1 MKARKAYPGLKGFLL
16 VFFLVTVFLPLIRM
30 LSQMA
35 GVDLGALLS
44 SQAFRTALSNSLWV
58 STVST
63 LISLSLA
70 LALAWLIERSGIRFK
85 KGFILFF
92 TLPMLI
98 PSISHG
104 MGLVVLFGAN
114 GVLTNWLKLPGN
126 IYGFWGIVA
135 GSVLY
140 SFPLAFL
147 MLSDVLR
154 YEDSS
159 PYEAADVL
167 AIPKAWQ
174 WTSITL
180 PYLRRPLIS
189 TLFAVFTLVIID
201 YGVPLMVGG
210 QYKTLP
216 VMMYQDVIGL
226 LDFGKGS
233 VIGLILLA
241 PALLAFFL
249 DLFNRDRASMTYVS
263 KPFRIKKNRGRDLV
277 AYLASLVVSLAVALP
292 IGAFLLLTLV
302 KKYPSDMRLT
312 LDNIRR
318 TFAMSAAV
326 NLGRSLLIALIVGL
340 TGVVL
345 AFMSAYLTAR
355 TQGRGVRLLHLV
367 SLTPLAI
374 PGIVLGL
381 SYVLF
386 FKGTW
391 LYGSLA
397 ILILANLVHFFA
409 SPYLMIYNSLSKI
422 NENLEAVG
430 QTLGVGRGAIIR
442 DVLIPQTRSTL
453 GEMFVYF
460 FVNSMMTISAVAFL
474 ANSRTRPL
482 SLMITSFEATMML
495 ECAAFVSLLILA
507 VNLLVK
513 GLFGLAR
520 GGR

>member
-1 MKARKAYPGLKGFLL
+1 
-16 VFFLVTVFLPLIRM
+16 
-30 LSQMA
+30 
-35 GVDLGALLS
+35 
-44 SQAFRTALSNSLWV
+44 
-58 STVST
+58 
-63 LISLSLA
+63 
-70 LALAWLIERSGIRFK
+70 
-85 KGFILFF
+85 
-92 TLPMLI
+92 
-98 PSISHG
+98 
-104 MGLVVLFGAN
+104 
-114 GVLTNWLKLPGN
+114 
-126 IYGFWGIVA
+126 
-135 GSVLY
+135 
-140 SFPLAFL
+140 
-147 MLSDVLR
+147 
-154 YEDSS
+154 
-159 PYEAADVL
+159 
-167 AIPKAWQ
+167 
-174 WTSITL
+174 
-180 PYLRRPLIS
+180 
-189 TLFAVFTLVIID
+189 
-201 YGVPLMVGG
+201 
-210 QYKTLP
+210 
-216 VMMYQDVIGL
+216 
-226 LDFGKGS
+226 
-233 VIGLILLA
+233 
-241 PALLAFFL
+241 
-249 DLFNRDRASMTYVS
+249 
-263 KPFRIKKNRGRDLV
+263 
-277 AYLASLVVSLAVALP
+277 
-292 IGAFLLLTLV
+292 
-302 KKYPSDMRLT
+302 MRLT

-442 DVLIPQTRSTL
+442 DVLVPQTRSTL